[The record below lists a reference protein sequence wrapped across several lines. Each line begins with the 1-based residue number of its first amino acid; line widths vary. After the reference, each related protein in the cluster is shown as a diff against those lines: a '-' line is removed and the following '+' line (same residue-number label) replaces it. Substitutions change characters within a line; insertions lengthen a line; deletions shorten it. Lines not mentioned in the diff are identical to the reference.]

1 MWQGHL
7 HQFANERD
15 VLVSSNNLQKAII
28 EAHVVSIECL
38 FVLIKGSHLIP
49 SESGILSYF
58 QKVVISI
65 NS

>member
-49 SESGILSYF
+49 SKSGILSYF